1 MVYRLIRISF
11 LLLLLLL
18 ASAVLVWQRVTF
30 ILSPLATE
38 SKQEII
44 VIPFGTGPVEIG
56 RILEEKKIIRSAR
69 AFHYLV
75 RYRDAGQKLRAGEHL
90 LDAGMS
96 TDEVVESLV
105 KGRLKLYRLTVPEG
119 LTMMETA
126 RLIEARNLAQA
137 IEIKALFQ
145 NKKFIRS
152 LGLQVETLEGY
163 LFPETYYFV
172 AGTRAEAIVRAMVR
186 RFIQVWTRLE
196 KMARE
201 SGLSRHEIVTLASI
215 IEKETGGNSER
226 SLIAAVFLNRL
237 KRKMPLQSDPTVI
250 YGLKDFDGNLTR
262 RHLETYTPYN
272 TYQFTGLPPRPIANP
287 GRASLKAVLQPAD
300 VNYLYFVSKNDG
312 THYFS
317 RNLADHNRAVYR
329 YQKRSH
335 RR

>member
-30 ILSPLATE
+30 ILSPLAAE

-44 VIPFGTGPVEIG
+44 VIPSGAGPVEIG

-75 RYRDAGQKLRAGEHL
+75 RYRDVGQKLRAGEHL

-96 TDEVVESLV
+96 ADEVVESLV

-119 LTMMETA
+119 LNMMETA
-126 RLIEARNLAQA
+126 RLIETRNLAQA
-137 IEIKALFQ
+137 VEIKTLFQ

-152 LGLQVETLEGY
+152 LGLKVEALEGY

-186 RFIQVWTRLE
+186 RFIQVWTTLE

-215 IEKETGGNSER
+215 IEKETGRNSER

-250 YGLKDFDGNLTR
+250 YGLKDFDGNLIR

-272 TYQFTGLPPRPIANP
+272 TYQFTGLPPGPIANP
-287 GRASLKAVLQPAD
+287 GQASLKAVLQPAD

-317 RNLADHNRAVYR
+317 RNLADHNRAVSR
-329 YQKRSH
+329 YQKRPH

>member
-18 ASAVLVWQRVTF
+18 AGAVLMWQRAAF
-30 ILSPLATE
+30 ILSPLAAE

-44 VIPFGTGPVEIG
+44 VIPFGTGTVEIG
-56 RILEEKKIIRSAR
+56 RILEEKNIIRSAK

-75 RYRDAGQKLRAGEHL
+75 RYRAVGHKLRAGEHL

-126 RLIEARNLAQA
+126 RLIEDRNLAQA
-137 IEIKALFQ
+137 IEIKTFSQ
-145 NKKFIRS
+145 NKEFIRS
-152 LGLQVETLEGY
+152 LGLKVETLEGY

-172 AGTRAEAIVRAMVR
+172 AGTKAEAIVRAMAA

-215 IEKETGGNSER
+215 IEKETGSNSER

-250 YGLKDFDGNLTR
+250 FGLKDFDGNLTR
-262 RHLETYTPYN
+262 RHLEAYTPYN
-272 TYQFTGLPPRPIANP
+272 TYQLTGLPRGPIASP
-287 GRASLKAVLQPAD
+287 GKASLEAVLQPAE

-317 RNLADHNRAVYR
+317 RNLAEHNRAVNR